1 MVIIRSDEAEPTP
14 DFGSHPTDAEL
25 VTTYLRPW
33 AESESE
39 SGEYAWPYVHRAD
52 VYSADP
58 EELTRGFAPAIAA
71 DGAVAWYFFTNLR
84 SKSGGGQ
91 RKARTVETGEGCWHS
106 EGGPKSVVAGVNRTR
121 EVGRRQFFSFVRK
134 EGSRRVRS
142 GWIMVE
148 IGLNYGRRDNPSD
161 ELVLC
166 KVYRSPRAPVDSG
179 ARKTTVAPAPAAM
192 KSKAVEE
199 APTPEDT
206 KPVLVSA
213 LPLEIK
219 VPTAAP
225 AATGCKRK
233 TDGKSSGAGRTK
245 VRCSRCHAETSESD
259 SETVV
264 LDDAPNEDETAD
276 SSEIRPRRH
285 YKFIQFL

>member
-1 MVIIRSDEAEPTP
+1 MVIVRSDEPEPTP

-25 VTTYLRPW
+25 VTTYLRPR
-33 AESESE
+33 AE
-39 SGEYAWPYVHRAD
+39 SGEHAWPYVHRAD
-52 VYSADP
+52 VYAADP
-58 EELTRGFAPAIAA
+58 EELTRGFSPAIAT

-106 EGGPKSVVAGVNRTR
+106 EGGAKSVVAGVNRIR

-166 KVYRSPRAPVDSG
+166 KVYRSPRAPVASG

-199 APTPEDT
+199 APAPEDT
-206 KPVLVSA
+206 KPAVVSA
-213 LPLEIK
+213 LPPETKI
-219 VPTAAP
+219 PTAAP
-225 AATGCKRK
+225 VATGCKRK

-245 VRCSRCHAETSESD
+245 RLCYRCQAETSESD
-259 SETVV
+259 SETAV
-264 LDDAPNEDETAD
+264 LDNAPTEDETAD
-276 SSEIRPRRH
+276 SSEIRPHRH